1 VARELVDLV
10 AVTRGARRY
19 HGAGALET
27 LRRARALRR
36 RGFTYPEAYGYGLF
50 DPALPEDRRSG
61 FVSKHE
67 NTAVQRLLNG
77 EDSPPLVSDK
87 VAFGLYCRAAGIPAP
102 DLLAIVHAQGDGWA
116 ADGPVLRDESDW
128 RAAVDAFPAGFVV
141 KPADGYGGR
150 GVRVLSRDGHRLVT
164 PEGRGLD
171 AGELWRELRAD
182 RDHATFIVQERLRN
196 HPEIAALG
204 GTDETLHTLRLV
216 TLVRRDGGA
225 ELLWAGIK
233 LGVSGSGV
241 DNIQKGTTGNL
252 SRVVE
257 ADGTVG
263 ATIDRRTEAPG
274 WNWDEPSGPPVRIPR
289 WDDAVALV
297 CDAALAF
304 PGMRT
309 LGWDVAVAPDGPRVI
324 EANAHWG
331 VEESG
336 RMAAVFA
343 RMRTA

>member
-141 KPADGYGGR
+141 KPADGYGGCSPATGTASSPRR
-150 GVRVLSRDGHRLVT
+150 GAGSTPASCGASSAPTATTRRSSCRSVCATTRRSRR
-164 PEGRGLD
+164 
-171 AGELWRELRAD
+171 
-182 RDHATFIVQERLRN
+182 
-196 HPEIAALG
+196 
-204 GTDETLHTLRLV
+204 
-216 TLVRRDGGA
+216 
-225 ELLWAGIK
+225 
-233 LGVSGSGV
+233 S
-241 DNIQKGTTGNL
+241 
-252 SRVVE
+252 
-257 ADGTVG
+257 
-263 ATIDRRTEAPG
+263 EAPTRRSTRSA
-274 WNWDEPSGPPVRIPR
+274 W
-289 WDDAVALV
+289 
-297 CDAALAF
+297 
-304 PGMRT
+304 
-309 LGWDVAVAPDGPRVI
+309 
-324 EANAHWG
+324 
-331 VEESG
+331 
-336 RMAAVFA
+336 
-343 RMRTA
+343 